1 MMTVDQLHLVA
12 KLPHEQLAYHAE
24 VETSLI
30 KQRTMLQESLRAS
43 YHYVP
48 QGAKVTAYSS
58 GTQMRAR
65 GYTAM
70 GQRGGRARSPPP
82 DLPSL
87 LLDARIV
94 YIGMPLVASVTEL
107 VVSELLWLQY
117 ADPQKPIYM
126 YINSIGSQEDFQ
138 AIGFETE
145 AYAIQDTMNVRL
157 AQACNHGSKRCCTS
171 GL

>member
-1 MMTVDQLHLVA
+1 MDVLRIVPA
-12 KLPHEQLAYHAE
+12 K
-24 VETSLI
+24 SN
-30 KQRTMLQESLRAS
+30 TMLQESLRAS

-48 QGAKVTAYSS
+48 QGAKVTAHSS

-65 GYTAM
+65 GFTAM
-70 GQRGGRARSPPP
+70 GRQGGRARSPPP

-94 YIGMPLVASVTEL
+94 FIGLPLVASVTEL

-117 ADPQKPIYM
+117 ADSQKPIYM

-145 AYAIQDTMNVRL
+145 AYAIQDTMNVCLAPMKQRL
-157 AQACNHGSKRCCTS
+157 VALVIMWLLSLIETAVIQTVSSSR
-171 GL
+171 